1 MPASKEQL
9 ALKILR
15 LLEDVRWPDLHPGE
29 DAIHGGL
36 SMPAGSPRWPST
48 WRGDRKQV
56 RNNEIYIGMYSP
68 LADLIRDWQDA
79 PSTPPTENK

>member
-1 MPASKEQL
+1 MASSKEQL

-15 LLEDVRWPDLHPGE
+15 LLEDLRWPDLHPGE
-29 DAIHGGL
+29 DAVHGGL
-36 SMPAGSPRWPST
+36 SMPAGSPRWPSGS
-48 WRGDRKQV
+48 RIV

-68 LADLIRDWQDA
+68 LADLIRDWQHA